1 MSLVFSTQSL
11 MDSDLHHKAT
21 THNSPK
27 LAVFPQ
33 KSCAQT
39 WPVAA
44 EELNSFCFTPVA
56 PCLVCCALIEVEVSD
71 RAELE

>member
-39 WPVAA
+39 
-44 EELNSFCFTPVA
+44 
-56 PCLVCCALIEVEVSD
+56 
-71 RAELE
+71 